1 MKVAYLFPGQ
11 GSQYVGMGRALC
23 KAHAEARAVF
33 DQADAALG
41 IALGQLCFEG
51 PHEVLTDTLNAQPAI
66 LATSIATLEVLK
78 AQGLY
83 REPDLVAGHSM
94 GEFSALVAA
103 GVLPFVEALHLVR
116 ERGRLMKLAG
126 ERRPGGMA
134 AVIGL
139 DAVALDQICQS
150 AARET
155 GGVIQVANDNCPGQT
170 VISGNDAALE
180 LAMEKAQAA
189 GARKVVRLA
198 VSIASHTPLMSSITD
213 EFAAAV
219 DAAPITDA
227 DFPLVANVSARAITR
242 AEDIRAE
249 LRAQLTSAVR
259 WTESMRYVVDQEV
272 AQVVE
277 IGPKNVLTGLMK
289 RIERKVER
297 VNWGDSDIA
306 DA

>member
-11 GSQYVGMGRALC
+11 GSQYVGMGQVLYE
-23 KAHAEARAVF
+23 AHAEAQAVF

-41 IALGQLCFEG
+41 ISLSRLCFEG
-51 PHEVLTDTLNAQPAI
+51 PSEVLTDTFNAQPAI
-66 LATSIATLEVLK
+66 LATSVATLEVLK

-83 REPDLVAGHSM
+83 RIPDFVAGHSM

-126 ERRPGGMA
+126 ECSPGGMA

-139 DAVALDQICQS
+139 DVADLDQICQS
-150 AARET
+150 AGREA

-219 DAAPITDA
+219 DAVSLTDA
-227 DFPLVANVSARAITR
+227 DVPLVANVSAYPITR

-259 WTESMRYVVDQEV
+259 WTESMRYIVDQGV
-272 AQVVE
+272 IQVVE
-277 IGPKNVLTGLMK
+277 IGPKNVFSGLM
-289 RIERKVER
+289 
-297 VNWGDSDIA
+297 
-306 DA
+306 